1 MKKLKTTIILFVML
15 LPISL
20 SGQEVG
26 TQLNDAHRA
35 YNSGNLHEARAA
47 LRQAIYEIDISIG
60 KEILKL
66 LPESIEQMHFN
77 TAEDNV
83 ASAGI
88 AGIIV
93 NRSYA
98 NEDRS
103 QHASLDII
111 SDSPM
116 LAGISSLLALP
127 MFGGDPN
134 QKRIRIGSR
143 RALLEKSEDSN
154 GVISWN
160 VHLPMGSTLLT
171 FNWAGTENEKDVTD
185 FMNSL
190 PVDDIVRLTR

>member
-1 MKKLKTTIILFVML
+1 MKNTKATIILSFML
-15 LPISL
+15 FPLSL
-20 SGQEVG
+20 TAQEVG
-26 TQLNDAHRA
+26 NQLNDAHRA

-60 KEILKL
+60 REILKL

-77 TAEDNV
+77 KAEDNV

-103 QHASLDII
+103 QQASLDII

-116 LAGISSLLALP
+116 LAGINSLLALP
-127 MFGGDPN
+127 MFGSDPN

-143 RALLEKSEDSN
+143 RALLEKSEDDN

-171 FNWAGTENEKDVTD
+171 FNWAGTESEKDVTD
-185 FMNSL
+185 FMNTL
-190 PVDDIVRLTR
+190 PVDEIVRLTR